1 MSGKVHSELSGQAEA
16 AGTYG
21 WGQDQKESC
30 WEKVPRG
37 QAHLPRGYH
46 EMVQFQQ
53 VWWGGRWAQVLVT
66 SEPSF
71 MLEVHLEQDRHKPAF
86 LGCYIQSLHLQ
97 ILATCAQNLKNH
109 PVGQGYPTD
118 RSQLVEEV

>member
-37 QAHLPRGYH
+37 QALGLPL
-46 EMVQFQQ
+46 
-53 VWWGGRWAQVLVT
+53 VLL
-66 SEPSF
+66 EPI
-71 MLEVHLEQDRHKPAF
+71 EIWTH
-86 LGCYIQSLHLQ
+86 
-97 ILATCAQNLKNH
+97 
-109 PVGQGYPTD
+109 VGQSQNRVGPIQRLTD
-118 RSQLVEEV
+118 RQPKAN